1 MENELGLEWDESKRQ
16 ATLAQRGLDFEFV
29 AHLEWETA
37 LTFEDTRNG
46 ETRFTTMGLIK
57 GRLCVVAWC
66 YRGKNLRVISLRKA
80 NEREVK
86 RYEQS

>member
-37 LTFEDTRNG
+37 LTVEDTRSG
-46 ETRFTTMGLIK
+46 
-57 GRLCVVAWC
+57 
-66 YRGKNLRVISLRKA
+66 
-80 NEREVK
+80 
-86 RYEQS
+86 